1 MKNKLMFII
10 TLYKITLPLIQ
21 LIFHRKYFQN
31 LSLKIFLLL
40 PKSLYK
46 IFSYRINSCNLKYF
60 EFESLISRII
70 MRLKGKEIENR
81 N

>member
-40 PKSLYK
+40 PQSFYK
-46 IFSYRINSCNLKYF
+46 IFSYGISPCNLKYF